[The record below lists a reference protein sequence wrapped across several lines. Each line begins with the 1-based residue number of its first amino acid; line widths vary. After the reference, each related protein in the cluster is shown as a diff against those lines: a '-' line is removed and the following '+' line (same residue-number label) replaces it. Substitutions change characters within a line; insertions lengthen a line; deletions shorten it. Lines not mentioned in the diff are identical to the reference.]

1 MLERI
6 GLYIFS
12 FFMAVCVVLDVVVA
26 TGVVSAD
33 LYGVCFIGMFNVLTV
48 IGYSLILF
56 MMRIDRMYGEN

>member
-1 MLERI
+1 
-6 GLYIFS
+6 
-12 FFMAVCVVLDVVVA
+12 MAVCVVLDVVVA